1 MKELIPHWFKSLRT
15 GCSEQH
21 IPMSA
26 VIVGLNHVTSHLNTD
41 TEVLREM
48 V

>member
-1 MKELIPHWFKSLRT
+1 
-15 GCSEQH
+15 
-21 IPMSA
+21 MSA

-48 V
+48 VWGFQWQHFLEGIFPLVT